1 MKDSSEGS
9 INGTATDNRSPDDN
23 AVADGGETR
32 DEYPGAAPP
41 ERFRDTGHVAPRRT
55 FRERLAT
62 GLRNDRKAL
71 TGAVVVVGFIA
82 TALLA
87 PIVAP
92 YDPNATFTILQE
104 PATSSTTTDG
114 EFFHLLGTDSF
125 GHDVLSRIV
134 YGARVSL
141 LVAAA
146 TVLFAFTIGTV
157 IGTVAGYY
165 GGWVDSVLMRYVDF
179 QWAFP
184 TLILAAGIIAFA
196 GGLGVWNVIIAIG
209 VAFIDDFAR
218 LVRGEVLSIREEEYV
233 MAARAIGMNDTRIMS
248 REILPNAVAPIIV
261 QVTLMIPLAILA
273 EAGLSF
279 LGLGVTPTTPTWG
292 LMLSEGRQFLSQ
304 AWWISIFPGFAI
316 MITVLAFNMF
326 GDGLR
331 DVFDVKEGEV
341 GDR

>member
-1 MKDSSEGS
+1 MSGTNPTGPDAPTDDSTPAAGDAPG
-9 INGTATDNRSPDDN
+9 GTA
-23 AVADGGETR
+23 AGEA
-32 DEYPGAAPP
+32 YPGTAPP
-41 ERFRDTGHVAPRRT
+41 ERFRDTESTEHRRT
-55 FRERLAT
+55 FRERLTT
-62 GLRNDRKAL
+62 GLRDDKKAL
-71 TGAVVVVGFIA
+71 VGAVVVLGFIA

-87 PIVAP
+87 PIIAP
-92 YDPNATFTILQE
+92 YDPNTTFTILQE
-104 PATSSTTTDG
+104 PATSSQTTDG
-114 EFFHLLGTDSF
+114 EFFHILGTDSY
-125 GHDVLSRIV
+125 GHDVLSRII

-146 TVLFAFTIGTV
+146 TVLFAFTVGTA

-165 GGWVDSVLMRYVDF
+165 GGWIDSVLMRYIDF

-218 LVRGEVLSIREEEYV
+218 LVRGEVLSIRQKEYV
-233 MAARAIGMNDTRIMS
+233 MAARAVGMGDTRIMT

-304 AWWISIFPGFAI
+304 AWWISVFPGFAI
-316 MITVLAFNMF
+316 MLTVLAFNMF

-341 GDR
+341 SDR